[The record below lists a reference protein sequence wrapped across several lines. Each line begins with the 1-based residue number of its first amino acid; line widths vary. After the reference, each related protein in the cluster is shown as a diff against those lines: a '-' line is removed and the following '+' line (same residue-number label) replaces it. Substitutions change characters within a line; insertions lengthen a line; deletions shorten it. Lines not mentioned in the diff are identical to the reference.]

1 MSKVNFRA
9 FLKTFKNE
17 DSPFGD
23 LARDAFNESSSW
35 KRTTAKSL
43 QAHMESCG
51 ACPEA
56 MSVLDDVIESYK
68 QGQ

>member
-35 KRTTAKSL
+35 KGATAKSL
-43 QAHMESCG
+43 QVYMESCG
-51 ACPEA
+51 ACAEA
-56 MSVLDDVIESYK
+56 VSVLNDVIESYK
-68 QGQ
+68 QS